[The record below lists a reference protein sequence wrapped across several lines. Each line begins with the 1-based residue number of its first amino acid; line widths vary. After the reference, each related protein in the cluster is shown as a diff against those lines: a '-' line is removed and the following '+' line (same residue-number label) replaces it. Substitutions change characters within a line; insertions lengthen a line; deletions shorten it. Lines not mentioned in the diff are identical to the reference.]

1 MTVAARAVLARLGEL
16 GDTGAVVIT
25 LVAARGSAPQEVGAK
40 ALVTA
45 SGLDCGT
52 VGGGKLEAAAVRHAT
67 TLLGTGQ
74 VDLVTWNL
82 QTDIGMTCGGVV
94 TVLFEAYG
102 PAPWRIALFGAGH
115 VAQAVARLLVP
126 LDCQVDVIDPRP
138 DWLAKLPSAPNL
150 RARLDPAPA
159 RLVAGLP
166 DGTFVAALTQGHA
179 TDLPVLTEALRWGRF
194 GYLGA
199 IGSAVKASRLRRE
212 LEEAGLDPSPL
223 HCPIGLPIGRSEP
236 AEIAISI
243 VAQLLEIRD
252 RRGAGGAGG

>member
-1 MTVAARAVLARLGEL
+1 MTVSARAVLGRLAEL
-16 GDTGAVVIT
+16 GDSGSVVVT

-45 SGLDCGT
+45 TGLDCGT
-52 VGGGKLEAAAVRHAT
+52 VGGGKLEAAALRHAA

-74 VDLVTWNL
+74 VELVTWNL

-94 TVLFEAYG
+94 TLLFEPFG

-138 DWLAKLPSAPNL
+138 EWLAKLPTAL
-150 RARLDPAPA
+150 HIRARCDAEPAS
-159 RLVAGLP
+159 LVAGLP
-166 DGTFVAALTQGHA
+166 EGTFVAALTQGHT
-179 TDLPVLTEALRWGRF
+179 TDLPVLMAALRWGRF

-199 IGSAVKASRLRRE
+199 IGSAVKAARMRRE
-212 LEEAGLDPSPL
+212 LEEAGLDPTPL
-223 HCPIGLPIGRSEP
+223 HCPIGLPLGRNEP

-243 VAQLLEIRD
+243 VAQLLVLRD
-252 RRGAGGAGG
+252 QRAG